1 MSPKANGLDN
11 IHHNNLKECLNKE
24 VKAKK
29 GSSKRTKEGK
39 GSHETNKRL
48 STQICCKM

>member
-29 GSSKRTKEGK
+29 GGLKRTKVAN
-39 GSHETNKRL
+39 ETNKRL